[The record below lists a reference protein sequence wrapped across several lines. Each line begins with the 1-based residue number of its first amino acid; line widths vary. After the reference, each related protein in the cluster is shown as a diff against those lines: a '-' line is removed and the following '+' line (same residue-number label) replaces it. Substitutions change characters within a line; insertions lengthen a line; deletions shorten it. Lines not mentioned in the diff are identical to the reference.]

1 MATDRLI
8 TFDPATLS
16 GDLGLGEDG
25 AIVMTDG
32 LETAVTISLFTDR
45 RARDDDAIPDN
56 SGDRRGWCLTHR
68 QQDEDPES
76 DEIGSWLWLL
86 HREKQLASV
95 VARARS
101 YAETALAWM
110 VRRKYARQVT
120 VTAEITAPGLLGLSV
135 EIIRRDG
142 TRWSRIYDYYWTRH
156 AA

>member
-1 MATDRLI
+1 MTDRLI
-8 TFDPATLS
+8 AFNPATLS
-16 GDLGLGEDG
+16 GDLMLGDDG
-25 AIVMTDG
+25 AIILTDG

-45 RARDDDAIPDN
+45 RARDDDELPDN

-68 QQDEDPES
+68 QREADPES

-86 HREKQLASV
+86 GREKQLASV
-95 VARARS
+95 VARAKY

-120 VTAEITAPGLLGLSV
+120 VTAEVAAPGLLGLSV

-142 TRWSRIYDYYWTRH
+142 TRWSRIYDYYWTSH

>member
-1 MATDRLI
+1 MTDRLI
-8 TFDPATLS
+8 AFDPATLS
-16 GDLGLGEDG
+16 GALVLGDDG
-25 AIVMTDG
+25 AIAMTDG

-45 RARDDDAIPDN
+45 RARDDDELPDN
-56 SGDRRGWCLTHR
+56 SGDRRGWCLTYR
-68 QQDEDPES
+68 QREADPES

-86 HREKQLASV
+86 GREKQLASV

-110 VRRKYARQVT
+110 VRRKYVRQVT
-120 VTAEITAPGLLGLSV
+120 VTAEVTAPGLLGLQV

-142 TRWSRIYDYYWTRH
+142 TRWSRIYDYYWTNH